1 MPLCAQVYRA
11 WQMRFIFSL
20 VANLTY
26 TLFCV
31 SIQFIILFFYR
42 LLFFPKTYLLSSSL
56 TVFLVYISVFFYAL
70 CIFLLVVFDANSFK
84 SHNDIEVE
92 NERKIAKA
100 KAKAQGA
107 DDDSDTG
114 SDKDVPAKKTGDYVK
129 TSVAGPEDVHLNTLF
144 AALFCHV
151 TIFLSVLALFAIFLY
166 ECVHDSD
173 GLLCSISLGRH
184 AANHAVGIAVLLIIF
199 SVVLPLFNLYKL
211 NRGSSLIFHI
221 HMPTLLVL
229 FTCLTQTA
237 IVSKLTFYAISCPL
251 SGAFSGSAS
260 LVYATISI
268 HFAFRAVLVIWSYA
282 VDTNT
287 GAQHYPHTS
296 NTHHDQIYSNF
307 ASLVVTTVLL
317 LANLAY
323 TWPIST
329 VYNVMQSA
337 VVFFFVCSMSMRILS
352 TPDVMYDKKED

>member
-1 MPLCAQVYRA
+1 
-11 WQMRFIFSL
+11 MRFIFSL

-31 SIQFIILFFYR
+31 SIQFIILFFYQ

-84 SHNDIEVE
+84 SHNDVAVE

-100 KAKAQGA
+100 AE
-107 DDDSDTG
+107 DDLDPG
-114 SDKDVPAKKTGDYVK
+114 SDKDAPAKTTGDYVK

-184 AANHAVGIAVLLIIF
+184 AANHAVGIAVLLIVF

-211 NRGSSLIFHI
+211 NRGTSLIFHI

-282 VDTNT
+282 ADTNT
-287 GAQHYPHTS
+287 GAQYYPHTV

-307 ASLVVTTVLL
+307 ASLVVTAVLL

-337 VVFFFVCSMSMRILS
+337 VVCFFICTMSMRILA
-352 TPDVMYDKKED
+352 TPDIIYDKKKD